1 MKGECVS
8 LVKISQRKSKFYEV
22 AFENIFLSLEWM
34 FLIFIQ
40 GKSFMR
46 GRFMLL
52 VWLNDSG
59 LFQQTGKGWYVC
71 EIRATKMVGKLYV
84 DERAILADEY
94 QRFPGPVQKN
104 GGGIPPISHC
114 RKSGSQFDSFF
125 IEKYTNPTCTYI
137 RIDIIIIG
145 ILPFWVT
152 LTLNLLGLCIWGSF
166 IRTVP
171 TKMAWLVHEKKDVKT
186 ESLFGF
192 YQGNNL
198 GGIRVDSR
206 DAPSSKRWE
215 LEPRTFEQIS
225 NCAKNW
231 KQI

>member
-1 MKGECVS
+1 MFAKSERQNGGEV
-8 LVKISQRKSKFYEV
+8 FGT
-22 AFENIFLSLEWM
+22 W
-34 FLIFIQ
+34 
-40 GKSFMR
+40 
-46 GRFMLL
+46 
-52 VWLNDSG
+52 
-59 LFQQTGKGWYVC
+59 
-71 EIRATKMVGKLYV
+71 
-84 DERAILADEY
+84 AILADEY

-152 LTLNLLGLCIWGSF
+152 LTLNLLGLRIWGSF
-166 IRTVP
+166 IRTLP
-171 TKMAWLVHEKKDVKT
+171 TKMAWLVHKKNNVKT

-206 DAPSSKRWE
+206 EAPTSKRYGNRVQVWEVVSLITSDRDGKVNRELAWWHICSIKRIERESLMDCVKTSRVWE